1 MTYKEALEYI
11 HSIEWRGSR
20 PGLSRIREL
29 CAAIGNPQK
38 NLCFVHVAGTNG
50 KGSFCAMLESV
61 LRASGHKTG
70 LFTSPYVKTF
80 RERMRVGGENI
91 TEEELTSII
100 EFIKPFADSMADL
113 PTEFELITAAAFE
126 YFRRSRCDIV
136 VLEVGMGGRLDS
148 TNIIDPPELA
158 AIGEISLDH
167 TSFLGSTINAIAGE
181 KAGIIKDDSPV
192 LFYGTDKEAYSV
204 IESAAKNHG
213 CEFRTPDYDALF
225 VKKSTP
231 HGSIFDYKEMR
242 DVKIPLAGLYQPK
255 NATAVI
261 EAAQMLAAKGWNIT
275 EETIKAG
282 LLSVSWPARFEL
294 LRENPII
301 IFDGGHNPQGVRACA
316 DSVAAYFSTGRC
328 VTVLTGI
335 MKDKDTD
342 VAASVISEMAASVYT
357 VTPANARALSAA
369 EYAVKFREHSVPATP
384 CETVGDGVRAAV
396 ADAVANNRPLIING
410 SLYLYEEALRE
421 LDIVCPKS

>member
-11 HSIEWRGSR
+11 HSTTWRGSY

-38 NLCFVHVAGTNG
+38 NLRFVHVAGTNG

-61 LRASGHKTG
+61 LRALGYKTG
-70 LFTSPYVKTF
+70 LFTSPYVKAF
-80 RERMRVGGENI
+80 CERMRVGGENI

-100 EFIKPFADSMADL
+100 EFIKPYADSMADP
-113 PTEFELITAAAFE
+113 PTEFELITAVIFE
-126 YFRRSRCDIV
+126 YFRRNRCDII

-148 TNIIDPPELA
+148 TNIIDPPELS

-167 TSFLGSTINAIAGE
+167 TEFLGSTIKAIASE
-181 KAGIIKDDSPV
+181 KAGIIKDGSPV
-192 LFYGTDKEAYSV
+192 LFYGTDKEAYAV
-204 IESAAKNHG
+204 IKKAATEHG

-225 VKKSTP
+225 VKNSSP
-231 HGSIFDYKEMR
+231 HGSTFDYKDMR

-255 NATAVI
+255 NAAAVI

-275 EETIKAG
+275 DETIRAG
-282 LLSVSWPARFEL
+282 LSSVSWPARFEL

-316 DSVAAYFSTGRC
+316 DSVAAYFGTGRC

-335 MKDKDTD
+335 MADKDTD
-342 VAASVISEMAASVYT
+342 MAASIISKMAASIYT
-357 VTPANARALSAA
+357 VTPANARSLPAA
-369 EYAVKFREHSVPATP
+369 
-384 CETVGDGVRAAV
+384 
-396 ADAVANNRPLIING
+396 
-410 SLYLYEEALRE
+410 
-421 LDIVCPKS
+421 